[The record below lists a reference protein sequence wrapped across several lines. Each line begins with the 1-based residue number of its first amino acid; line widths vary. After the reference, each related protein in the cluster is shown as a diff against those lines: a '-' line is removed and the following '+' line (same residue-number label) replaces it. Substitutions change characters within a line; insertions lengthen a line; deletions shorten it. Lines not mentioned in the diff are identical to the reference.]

1 MECPIC
7 LESASDDPV
16 LTPCAH
22 RMCGEC
28 FVFSSRTPDGG
39 PCPLCRSHISKSGL
53 IILPAQSR
61 FQVDAKKN
69 WKDSCKVKKKTYNDA
84 GEPSEEKGEE
94 HCIQPVYFLL
104 RSSGDPLHSELQKGI
119 KFLWFDGKLSQKHK
133 EKVLKEFSESQDKL
147 VLMMSLKA
155 GGVGLNL
162 IAVSNVFYDGSMVE
176 SSCGRAGFHE
186 NSPCWAEKRGPSQ
199 TLHRQGYCRG
209 ASGCNRSKCASRG
222 WFLEH
227 LKMLFK

>member
-28 FVFSSRTPDGG
+28 FVSSWRTPDGG

-69 WKDSCKVKKKTYNDA
+69 WKDSCKVKKKKTYNDA

-119 KFLWFDGKLSQKHK
+119 KFLRFDGKLSQKHK

-147 VLMMSLKA
+147 VCSYFPLHTRS
-155 GGVGLNL
+155 VFSCYILN
-162 IAVSNVFYDGSMVE
+162 FGM
-176 SSCGRAGFHE
+176 
-186 NSPCWAEKRGPSQ
+186 K
-199 TLHRQGYCRG
+199 
-209 ASGCNRSKCASRG
+209 NRC
-222 WFLEH
+222 
-227 LKMLFK
+227 

>member
-1 MECPIC
+1 M
-7 LESASDDPV
+7 
-16 LTPCAH
+16 
-22 RMCGEC
+22 
-28 FVFSSRTPDGG
+28 
-39 PCPLCRSHISKSGL
+39 
-53 IILPAQSR
+53 QSE
-61 FQVDAKKN
+61 
-69 WKDSCKVKKKTYNDA
+69 KKKTYNDA